1 LLYLSKMNLTIHT
14 IFHVLANII
23 AAWIFVAPVV
33 GQTEFKDDTLHTDS
47 AIVEKVLLVVRE
59 FKLIDEDT
67 ITLGEHDELIYDHYT
82 AIGMPHVYD
91 ALHSFNFRRM
101 DRFGGYLNVKV
112 NDGLERIRK
121 KGFNSDIKKLYI
133 QIDPMTLSVYWFA
146 VVGPSEDG
154 ACYTKIDS
162 RGSAG
167 GGIRQ
172 VEKQLPRMHSLY
184 PTLKAVKLLEFNENV
199 IVCFDS
205 YGNPLPEYTNTI
217 NIMQHFYKYK
227 DQSYTSKPSDQIAL
241 KDSSTNNL
249 PLIQT
254 NEASKAPANVITPV
268 KKVIKPTYVVY
279 KVKNGDT
286 LSEIAE
292 KYHMS
297 ISKIKKFNGLKTDSI
312 RAGQILKIPK

>member
-1 LLYLSKMNLTIHT
+1 M
-14 IFHVLANII
+14 
-23 AAWIFVAPVV
+23 PVV
-33 GQTEFKDDTLHTDS
+33 AQTELLDDTLQNDS
-47 AIVEKVLLVVRE
+47 AVVEKILLVVPE

-67 ITLGEHDELIYDHYT
+67 IALGEHDELIYDHYT
-82 AIGMPHVYD
+82 ARGMPHVYD

-121 KGFNSDIKKLYI
+121 KGFNSDVKKLYI
-133 QIDPMTLSVYWFA
+133 QIDPLTLSVYWFA

-154 ACYTKIDS
+154 NCYTKIDS

-184 PTLKAVKLLEFNENV
+184 PTLKAVKFMEFNENV
-199 IVCFDS
+199 IVCFDNS
-205 YGNPLPEYTNTI
+205 GNPLPEYTYTV
-217 NIMQHFYKYK
+217 NILQHFYKYK
-227 DQSYTSKPSDQIAL
+227 DLAYTAKPSDQISAQ
-241 KDSSTNNL
+241 DSVLVNTS
-249 PLIQT
+249 
-254 NEASKAPANVITPV
+254 ITPPNEV
-268 KKVIKPTYVVY
+268 SKSPFNEITPTKKVIKPAYTVY

-297 ISKIKKFNGLKTDSI
+297 VSKIKKFNGLKSDTI
-312 RAGQILKIPK
+312 RAGQTLKIPK